1 MMHSLRRALL
11 NMLEE
16 DPIPGDVQSAPI
28 QCALN
33 AELSQCGVWVL
44 DKQTQGHHVQ
54 WLHRL

>member
-1 MMHSLRRALL
+1 
-11 NMLEE
+11 MLEE